1 MTGRNL
7 IKSISCIMVVF
18 AIAFS
23 MGFVLKPNDTRVAKA
38 VTIGKTSVN
47 SILPEKGIS
56 ETDSVTAP
64 KILFEEYVLESYKK
78 AGLAG
83 VGLSLETFREA
94 VTGYHNL
101 MSDDTTWQ
109 EKPLITIVDFN
120 QSSNARRLW
129 VINLAR
135 NRVVYNTWVAHGQGS
150 GGEFATNFSNTPN
163 SYQSSLGFFLTQGTY
178 FGGNG
183 LSLKLKGLD
192 EDFNSNAFNRY
203 VVVHGASYAGEDF
216 IKKNGRLGRSQGC
229 PALPLDVAK
238 PIIETIK
245 NKTVLYIDG
254 PSSTYSSTY
263 LDSDQA
269 ALCFSADENGNGP
282 HQV

>member
-1 MTGRNL
+1 MNERNL
-7 IKSISCIMVVF
+7 TKSISCVMAVF
-18 AIAFS
+18 AI
-23 MGFVLKPNDTRVAKA
+23 VLSLSFIQKHDSTPSVKVDTSINKA
-38 VTIGKTSVN
+38 SV
-47 SILPEKGIS
+47 
-56 ETDSVTAP
+56 DSVPSKKVLPKNDTAP
-64 KILFEEYVLESYKK
+64 KVLFEEYVVSSYRKT
-78 AGLAG
+78 GLAG

-101 MSDDTTWQ
+101 MSDDTLAQ
-109 EKPLITIVDFN
+109 NKPLLTIVDFN
-120 QSSNARRLW
+120 QSSKARRFW
-129 VINLAR
+129 VINLAT
-135 NRVVYNTWVAHGQGS
+135 NRVEYNTWVAHGQGS

-163 SYQSSLGFFLTQGTY
+163 SYQSSLGFYLTQGTY

-192 EDFNSNAFNRY
+192 ENFNSNAFDRY
-203 VVVHGASYAGEDF
+203 VVVHGAVYAGEDF

-229 PALPLDVAK
+229 PALPVDVAK
-238 PIIETIK
+238 PIIDTIK

-269 ALCFSADENGNGP
+269 ALCFSADKNGNGL